1 MRCDY
6 DINILSNKNNSS
18 MKQITVQFY
27 RPKSFLDATLEK
39 VTIKTG
45 KATIEEA
52 YEVACNNGHNPW
64 KLIRFIN
71 EEA

>member
-1 MRCDY
+1 
-6 DINILSNKNNSS
+6 